1 MADSTDDN
9 EYQVGYKHP
18 PKHTQFPP
26 GTSGNP
32 AGRPKGSR
40 NLHSIVREAGKRIV
54 KVNGPGGQR
63 EISLTEAVVMQMGNS
78 AAQGDH
84 RAQRQFLNLV
94 SVSEQVE
101 DAGSDE
107 IVPHVSD
114 RAVMASMLKRMRATN
129 PTTAAE
135 TMKDSGGED
144 ND

>member
-1 MADSTDDN
+1 MAGETDDN

-54 KVNGPGGQR
+54 MVNGPGGQR
-63 EISLTEAVVMQMGNS
+63 EIKLTEAIVTQMGNS
-78 AAQGDH
+78 AAKGDH
-84 RAQRQFLNLV
+84 RAQRQFLNLIA
-94 SVSEQVE
+94 VSEQVE

-107 IVPHVSD
+107 RVPHVSD
-114 RAVMASMLKRMRATN
+114 KAVMASMLKRMQATN
-129 PTTAAE
+129 PTSEVE
-135 TMKDSGGED
+135 TTQKSGEEGNE
-144 ND
+144 

>member
-18 PKHTQFPP
+18 PKYTQFPP

-54 KVNGPGGQR
+54 KVNGPAGQR
-63 EISLTEAVVMQMGNS
+63 EISLTEDVVMQMANS

-94 SVSEQVE
+94 AVSEQVE
-101 DAGSDE
+101 DAGSNE

-114 RAVMASMLKRMRATN
+114 GAVMASMLKRMRATN
-129 PTTAAE
+129 PTNEAE
-135 TMKDSGGED
+135 TIKDAGGQDDE
-144 ND
+144 

>member
-1 MADSTDDN
+1 VPDSTDDN

-18 PKHTQFPP
+18 PKDTQFPP

-40 NLHSIVREAGKRIV
+40 NLHSIVRETGKRIV

-63 EISLTEAVVMQMGNS
+63 DISLTEAIVTQMANS
-78 AAQGDH
+78 AAKGDH

-94 SVSEQVE
+94 AVSEQVE
-101 DAGSDE
+101 DAGAAE

-114 RAVMASMLKRMRATN
+114 KAVMASMLKRMRATD
-129 PTTAAE
+129 PTIE
-135 TMKDSGGED
+135 TDGVNDSGG
-144 ND
+144 NDE

>member
-1 MADSTDDN
+1 VADATNDN

-18 PKHTQFPP
+18 PKQTQFPP

-54 KVNGPGGQR
+54 KVNGPAGQR
-63 EISLTEAVVMQMGNS
+63 EVSLTEAVVMQMANS

-94 SVSEQVE
+94 AVSEQVE
-101 DAGSDE
+101 DEGADE
-107 IVPHVSD
+107 TVLHVSD
-114 RAVMASMLKRMRATN
+114 RAVMASMLKRMRDTN
-129 PTTAAE
+129 PTTEAE
-135 TMKDSGGED
+135 TVENPGGDDE
-144 ND
+144 